1 MLKGKTVL
9 LRVDMN
15 CPIHPDTHEILGAK
29 RIEEVVE
36 TINALDGAKIV
47 VISHQGRVG
56 RDDFVGMEEHA
67 KQLEKFS
74 NKKVRYVADVI
85 GSLAQKE
92 IKEMSS
98 EEIILLD
105 NLRLCAEENYEFS
118 LEESARTIMVQ
129 RLKDLFDLFIL
140 DSFPSAHR
148 THPSLVGFCTSITN
162 MCRTSARKRS
172 ETIRQ
177 HTNSCKITIHSCI
190 RRIEGG

>member
-1 MLKGKTVL
+1 MGILTLDNFDVKDKTVL

-15 CPIHPDTHEILGAK
+15 CPIHPDTCEILGTK

-85 GSLAQKE
+85 GSLG
-92 IKEMSS
+92 S
-98 EEIILLD
+98 
-105 NLRLCAEENYEFS
+105 
-118 LEESARTIMVQ
+118 
-129 RLKDLFDLFIL
+129 
-140 DSFPSAHR
+140 
-148 THPSLVGFCTSITN
+148 
-162 MCRTSARKRS
+162 KRD
-172 ETIRQ
+172 
-177 HTNSCKITIHSCI
+177 
-190 RRIEGG
+190 

>member
-1 MLKGKTVL
+1 MGILTLDNFDVKDKTVL

-15 CPIHPDTHEILGAK
+15 CPIHPDTCEILGTK

-92 IKEMSS
+92 IKEMKSD
-98 EEIILLD
+98 EIILLD
-105 NLRLCAEENYEFS
+105 NLRLCAEENYE
-118 LEESARTIMVQ
+118 
-129 RLKDLFDLFIL
+129 LKKRVMPDLSD
-140 DSFPSAHR
+140 
-148 THPSLVGFCTSITN
+148 
-162 MCRTSARKRS
+162 
-172 ETIRQ
+172 
-177 HTNSCKITIHSCI
+177 KIPEVT
-190 RRIEGG
+190 GK